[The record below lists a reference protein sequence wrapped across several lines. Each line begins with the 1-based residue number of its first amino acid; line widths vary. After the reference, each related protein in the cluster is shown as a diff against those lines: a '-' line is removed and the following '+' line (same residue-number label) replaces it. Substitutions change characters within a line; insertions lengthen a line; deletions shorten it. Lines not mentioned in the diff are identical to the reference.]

1 MKSDYSMAEIGR
13 NGGADLEETSL
24 NQTEFLLKRNLK
36 DARFG
41 PKQTER
47 FLLLRTEGRCRELEL
62 MLAELRVSLLKKV
75 HENQKRIDCLDYLTH
90 QIKRKETES

>member
-1 MKSDYSMAEIGR
+1 MGEMAVIGR

-36 DARFG
+36 DAGFG

-62 MLAELRVSLLKKV
+62 MLAEQRASLLKKV

>member
-1 MKSDYSMAEIGR
+1 M
-13 NGGADLEETSL
+13 EETSL

>member
-1 MKSDYSMAEIGR
+1 MAVIGK

-36 DARFG
+36 DAGFG

-62 MLAELRVSLLKKV
+62 MLAEQRVSLLKKV
-75 HENQKRIDCLDYLTH
+75 HENQKRIDCLDYLKNK
-90 QIKRKETES
+90 IKQKETES